1 MPDCPECQRLK
12 YKVDSATA
20 LSVKTAEY
28 VLQLNAG
35 TPEQSAAIQEM
46 RKAKRELD
54 EYEVRFEAHVAEH
67 NNSTRLRSM
76 N

>member
-1 MPDCPECQRLK
+1 MLNCSECQRLK
-12 YKVDSATA
+12 YKVDIAAA
-20 LSVKTAEY
+20 LSVETAEY
-28 VLQLNAG
+28 VLRLDGN
-35 TPEQSAAIQEM
+35 TPESLAAIQEM
-46 RKAKRELD
+46 RNAKRELD